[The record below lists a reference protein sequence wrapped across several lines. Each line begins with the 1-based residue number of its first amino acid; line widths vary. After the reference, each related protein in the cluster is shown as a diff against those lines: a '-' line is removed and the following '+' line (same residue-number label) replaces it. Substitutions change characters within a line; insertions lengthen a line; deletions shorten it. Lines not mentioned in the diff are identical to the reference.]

1 LTISIGEDRVPAILN
16 YLLHLATAVA
26 LVMAFFVIYTRMTP
40 YDEVTLIRAGNSA
53 AALSLGGTLIGFALP
68 IASAL
73 LHTADYY
80 QFLGWAGGA
89 MLVQVL
95 VFQVTTRLLNMSKD
109 QIEANNAAFGGLLGA
124 ISVSVGLV
132 NAGAIS

>member
-1 LTISIGEDRVPAILN
+1 VPAILN

-40 YDEVTLIRAGNSA
+40 YDEVTLIRQGNQA

-68 IASAL
+68 ICSSL
-73 LHTADYY
+73 LHTPTYY
-80 QFLGWAGGA
+80 QFLGWAAGA

-95 VFQVTTRLLNMSKD
+95 VFQVTTRLLSMSKD
-109 QIEANNAAFGGLLGA
+109 QIEANNTAFGGLLGA
-124 ISVSVGLV
+124 ISISIGLV

>member
-1 LTISIGEDRVPAILN
+1 VPAILN

-26 LVMAFFVIYTRMTP
+26 LVMAYFVIYTRMTP
-40 YDEVTLIRAGNSA
+40 YDEVTLIRTGNHA
-53 AALSLGGTLIGFALP
+53 AALSLGGTLIGFSLP

-73 LHTADYY
+73 LHTPDYY

-89 MLVQVL
+89 MLVQLL
-95 VFQVTTRLLNMSKD
+95 VFQITTRLLSMSKD
-109 QIEANNAAFGGLLGA
+109 QIEADNSAFGGLLGA
-124 ISVSVGLV
+124 ISVSIGLV